1 MQNTKNQQSEF
12 TKILKVR
19 NIPTAKSYEPGFVL
33 SGKYLQNLG
42 FNLNDQVWI
51 SSPGTGV
58 LNIQKI

>member
-1 MQNTKNQQSEF
+1 MNDKKTNESEF

-19 NIPTAKSYEPGFVL
+19 NIPSGNNYEPGFII
-33 SGKYLQNLG
+33 SGKYLKNLG
-42 FNLNDQVWI
+42 FNLMDQVWI

>member
-1 MQNTKNQQSEF
+1 MKNKKNNKGEF

-19 NIPTAKSYEPGFVL
+19 NIPAGKNYQPGFII

-42 FNLNDQVWI
+42 FDLFDQVWI
-51 SSPGTGV
+51 SSPGNGM